1 MRDEKKSNPDG
12 LSSFESFGHGWD
24 YLAKLQHNDLQ
35 PPPSLCGSIW
45 ARCSSELIDSHDSEI
60 THQLLHTLI
69 GYRPERT
76 ELL

>member
-1 MRDEKKSNPDG
+1 MRDEKKSNSDG
-12 LSSFESFGHGWD
+12 LSSFEFFGHGWD